1 MNNTIK
7 KFSLIS
13 MALVLCICCIAP
25 SFSWYSHKGVQDK
38 KTAMY
43 YNKNLPVSGYLAGNN
58 LTMTTYKGSIDDH
71 GEVSYKETPI
81 ESGTNITAA
90 GITAETIGDY
100 QTTCYKTVL
109 ENKSAKDVRVGLYL
123 ETADFGSGTDI
134 CFGTSDPI
142 WRRLSADSMS
152 TVAKPKIASTNTMR
166 VYYKKTKDSEGTPI
180 WSETEFYV
188 NAHSNDYNHKVY
200 KMTRISESS
209 DYYYADIPADS
220 TEFYIACEETENFD
234 YRRTGNISVSGSGL
248 SATQSVLITLPGGL
262 DSNDKYM
269 KYKVDNTTGA
279 NVAKYV
285 STLFLTTKGKGKTG
299 SVALN
304 SGNYTGSLVKYKSEN
319 DSIATVNENTGEV
332 TGVAEGTAVITITVT
347 GTYGDTYTVK
357 SVVNVQN
364 PNQTVPLV
372 QNILVP
378 KKDGDNNGKATV
390 CWYIDNKTDTSLSDI
405 KLMLT
410 L

>member
-1 MNNTIK
+1 
-7 KFSLIS
+7 
-13 MALVLCICCIAP
+13 
-25 SFSWYSHKGVQDK
+25 
-38 KTAMY
+38 MY
-43 YNKNLPVSGYLAGNN
+43 YKKENLPVSGYLKDDK
-58 LTMTTYKGSIDDH
+58 LSMTTYEGSIDDH
-71 GEVSYKETPI
+71 GEVSYVEGEGKE
-81 ESGTNITAA
+81 ITEINAAA
-90 GITAETIGDY
+90 GKNGKY
-100 QTTCYKTVL
+100 NTTCYKTVL
-109 ENKSAKDVRVGLYL
+109 ENSSDKDVRVGLYL

-166 VYYKKTKDSEGTPI
+166 VYYQKTTDSEGTPI

-209 DYYYADIPADS
+209 DFYYADIPADS

-234 YRRTGNISVSGSGL
+234 YRRTGNISVSDSGL

-262 DSNDKYM
+262 DSNKKYM
-269 KYKVDNTTGA
+269 EYDVANTTGA

-285 STLFLTTKGKGKTG
+285 STLFLTTAKKDENGTIDPEKNKTAIG
-299 SVALN
+299 SVALK
-304 SGNYTGSLVKYKSEN
+304 SGNYTGKPVKYTSEKT
-319 DSIATVNENTGEV
+319 SIATVNENTGEV

-378 KKDGDNNGKATV
+378 KKVGNNNGTATV